1 MNTKVK
7 RLVDCNSDEE
17 FEREFLRLVEIWKE
31 RAKGEDLINYMEK
44 HKKQLIK
51 QLINSWLPQ

>member
-7 RLVDCNSDEE
+7 RLVDCNSDGE
-17 FEREFLRLVEIWKE
+17 FKRKFLLLVEIWKE

-51 QLINSWLPQ
+51 QLIKS

>member
-51 QLINSWLPQ
+51 QLIKS